1 LGGHIDSAWANPNEC
16 LSQVRGGLVRILG
29 VAAPERIKIFPDVPT
44 FKEMGYD
51 AVYRQFR
58 AVSGA
63 PGMPDYA
70 VKTIAEALKKVSET
84 EDWQK
89 GYIEKNGLTSLYLGP
104 EEYAKFLKDVKWN
117 IGNHGQISGCCKGL
131 AHVKKGKP
139 SLLSP
144 LMNNAASEGG

>member
-1 LGGHIDSAWANPNEC
+1 MSVKICPLQQWQRGYGCPLGGHIDSAGLIPTNASLRSVVVSEDPR
-16 LSQVRGGLVRILG
+16 RGCSR
-29 VAAPERIKIFPDVPT
+29 RIKIFSDVPT

-58 AVSGA
+58 AISGA

-104 EEYAKFLKDVKWN
+104 EEYAKFLKDVKEEYR
-117 IGNHGQISGCCKGL
+117 QILVDLGVL
-131 AHVKKGKP
+131 
-139 SLLSP
+139 
-144 LMNNAASEGG
+144 